1 MSLLQ
6 RRKRLR
12 LRMKKCRNRWLSFR
26 LKRNLLLKRRKL
38 MCLHLAR
45 SRRLRL
51 LLLRKGRRSAGAGGE
66 GNRGLGQTH
75 PGMAPPKLKRIREN
89 NNQRLPVHG
98 PILLPV
104 AHRRNLRVVLL
115 TIRRV
120 QSRKDHR
127 NLTRSPPPNQHH
139 PLKPRPKV
147 KLPLKNLPPNLK
159 LHKTNAHLR
168 QLYSS
173 EIFPTQQKRR
183 KFEPYL
189 NLTAM
194 PQVTKFLE
202 SHSIRIGGSVSLT
215 LMGKLLWMRL

>member
-12 LRMKKCRNRWLSFR
+12 LRMKKCRNRWLNFR
-26 LKRNLLLKRRKL
+26 LKRNLLLMRRKL
-38 MCLHLAR
+38 MCLHLVR
-45 SRRLRL
+45 SHLL
-51 LLLRKGRRSAGAGGE
+51 HLLLRWKGRRSAGAGGE
-66 GNRGLGQTH
+66 GNRGLVQTR
-75 PGMAPPKLKRIREN
+75 PGMVPLMLKRIREN
-89 NNQRLPVHG
+89 NNQSLPAHG

-104 AHRRNLRVVLL
+104 ALPRNPRLVPL

-120 QSRKDHR
+120 QGRKEDHR
-127 NLTRSPPPNQHH
+127 NLTRSPPPNQH
-139 PLKPRPKV
+139 PLKHHPKV
-147 KLPLKNLPPNLK
+147 NLPPKNLPPNLK

-173 EIFPTQQKRR
+173 EISPTRQKRR

-194 PQVTKFLE
+194 PQVTKFLV
-202 SHSIRIGGSVSLT
+202 SHSILIGDSVSLT
-215 LMGKLLWMRL
+215 LMDKLLLMRL